1 MCNNL
6 KYLQHGSSCLL
17 EVLGRVELAAIAQIR
32 ELRVQLLILRRGLL
46 IVATST
52 AARSGTAHGTNYT
65 WYRSASEAVT
75 KLAIEAN

>member
-32 ELRVQLLILRRGLL
+32 ELRVQLMLRRGLL

-52 AARSGTAHGTNYT
+52 AARSGTAHGTIYT

-75 KLAIEAN
+75 KIAFEAN